1 MPLGATADGRLTCG
15 AMSHPSPSRA
25 APSASCHA
33 IVPLSLL
40 EAMRRLDA
48 PVADAL
54 DEVHG
59 ELTAKRFGL
68 NRTVATEIARLER
81 LVRRDAS
88 VSGDE
93 LQALIRLVARRP
105 DAALVFS
112 DAGRR
117 AARHAVARL
126 PGAVRALRR
135 TLPVGLARRLVA
147 RTAERILGLAVRW
160 EAAGPA
166 AEFRAGRHRDPG
178 PACAFF
184 GAALAELLRQLIVF
198 HGAML
203 HVSCRARGDAACLWR
218 AASPHD

>member
-1 MPLGATADGRLTCG
+1 
-15 AMSHPSPSRA
+15 MSPPIPSRA
-25 APSASCHA
+25 VPSAGCHA
-33 IVPLSLL
+33 IVPLSLF

-68 NRTVATEIARLER
+68 NRTVATEIVRLER
-81 LVRRDAS
+81 LARRDAS
-88 VSGDE
+88 VSADE

-112 DAGRR
+112 DGGRR
-117 AARHAVARL
+117 AARRAVTRL

-135 TLPVGLARRLVA
+135 TLPVALGRRLVA
-147 RTAERILGLAVRW
+147 RSADRMLGLAVRW
-160 EAAGPA
+160 DGTVPV
-166 AEFRAGRHRDPG
+166 AEFHAGRQRDPG
-178 PACAFF
+178 AACAFF

-203 HVSCRARGDAACLWR
+203 HVSCRARGDAACVWR